1 MNFVQTAEI
10 DLFAMATKM
19 LNLHTRKKKKK
30 KKKKKKINSSEA
42 IRGMKLKFWRN
53 IHFIAVAHVLS
64 SLWLPKISSHQK
76 Q

>member
-1 MNFVQTAEI
+1 MIFVQTAEI

-30 KKKKKKINSSEA
+30 KKKSKINSSEA